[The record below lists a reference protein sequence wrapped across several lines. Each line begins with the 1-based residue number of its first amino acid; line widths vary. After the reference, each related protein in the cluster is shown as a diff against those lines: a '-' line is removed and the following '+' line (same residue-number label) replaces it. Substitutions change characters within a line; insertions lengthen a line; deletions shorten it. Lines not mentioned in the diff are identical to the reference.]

1 VVGETKRE
9 ADMEGLF
16 DFLNFRS
23 FVSPGILK
31 VTYFTG
37 AFVVP
42 VLIWFFLRKA
52 GQRYPRLLGIPATRG
67 YNALNTEGKVRLIV
81 FFAVLVIV
89 TEILWRMVIEYLIAY
104 IQIRDALMLL
114 LEK

>member
-9 ADMEGLF
+9 ADMKGIVE
-16 DFLNFRS
+16 FLNFRS

-42 VLIWFFLRKA
+42 VLVWFLLRKA
-52 GQRYPRLLGIPATRG
+52 GQRYPRLLGIPATKG
-67 YNALNTEGKVRLIV
+67 YSALNTKGKVRLIA
-81 FFAVLVIV
+81 FFAVFVVV

-104 IQIRDALMLL
+104 LQIRDALMLL

>member
-1 VVGETKRE
+1 
-9 ADMEGLF
+9 MQGLV

-23 FVSPGILK
+23 FLSPGILK
-31 VTYFTG
+31 VTYFIG

-42 VLIWFFLRKA
+42 VLIWLFLRKVWRRCP
-52 GQRYPRLLGIPATRG
+52 GLLRIPATKG

-81 FFAVLVIV
+81 FFAILVVV
-89 TEILWRMVIEYLIAY
+89 TEILWRMAIEYLIAY
-104 IQIRDALMLL
+104 LQIRDALMLL

>member
-1 VVGETKRE
+1 VVGETKKE

-42 VLIWFFLRKA
+42 VLIGLFLRKA
-52 GQRYPRLLGIPATRG
+52 GRKYPWLSGIPAGKG
-67 YNALNTEGKVRLIV
+67 YNTLNTEGKVRLIA
-81 FFAVLVIV
+81 FFAVLVVV

-104 IQIRDALMLL
+104 LQIRDALILL
-114 LEK
+114 LGR

>member
-1 VVGETKRE
+1 
-9 ADMEGLF
+9 MQGLV

-23 FVSPGILK
+23 FLSPGILK
-31 VTYFTG
+31 VTYFIG

-42 VLIWFFLRKA
+42 VLIWLFLRKVWRRCP
-52 GQRYPRLLGIPATRG
+52 GLLRIPATKA

-81 FFAVLVIV
+81 FFAVLVVV
-89 TEILWRMVIEYLIAY
+89 TEILWRMAIEYLIAY
-104 IQIRDALMLL
+104 LQIRDALMLL